1 MSRSSRGC
9 PASDGYTPS
18 HARPF
23 RRHDPAARPYPLLR
37 DDFVFAESI
46 GLDNAWAIDV
56 FATSS
61 DTNERGVES
70 E

>member
-1 MSRSSRGC
+1 MGTLRATRVRFG
-9 PASDGYTPS
+9 ATILQLV
-18 HARPF
+18 
-23 RRHDPAARPYPLLR
+23 PYPLLR

>member
-1 MSRSSRGC
+1 M
-9 PASDGYTPS
+9 
-18 HARPF
+18 
-23 RRHDPAARPYPLLR
+23 
-37 DDFVFAESI
+37 FAESI
-46 GLDNAWAIDV
+46 GLDNAWVIDV